1 MTLNH
6 ERTLANLRAM
16 LRTRQE
22 TLDSLSTQLRGAIDA
37 DFKEDAARLL
47 GNMQQQI
54 NNMKHDE
61 TIETW
66 SQNGNV

>member
-1 MTLNH
+1 MADKTLNH
-6 ERTLANLRAM
+6 ERTLVNVRAM

-22 TLDSLSTQLRGAIDA
+22 TLDSLASQLRGAIDA
-37 DFKEDAARLL
+37 GFKEDAARLL
-47 GNMQQQI
+47 VRMQQQI

-66 SQNGNV
+66 S